1 MGVFFFQPV
10 LTMTTMTDT
19 LADKFDEIVGQDPTD
34 DCYSQEELDQ
44 LLRDKENE
52 VKEQFLQ
59 EERDIRKDIAEIR
72 SKFDESVNRDRRQ
85 QEVIDIFEELL
96 RSYTHITH
104 SHVFKPDV
112 LRWLVKKSL
121 PYTYS

>member
-1 MGVFFFQPV
+1 
-10 LTMTTMTDT
+10 MTTVTDT
-19 LADKFDEIVGQDPTD
+19 LADKFDEIVEETD
-34 DCYSQEELDQ
+34 NCYSQEELDQ

-96 RSYTHITH
+96 RSYITQ

-112 LRWLVKKSL
+112 HM
-121 PYTYS
+121 

>member
-1 MGVFFFQPV
+1 
-10 LTMTTMTDT
+10 MTTMTDT
-19 LADKFDEIVGQDPTD
+19 LADKFDEIVEEDPTD
-34 DCYSQEELDQ
+34 NCYSQEELDQ

-96 RSYTHITH
+96 RSYITH
-104 SHVFKPDV
+104 GHLFKPDV
-112 LRWLVKKSL
+112 NM
-121 PYTYS
+121 

>member
-1 MGVFFFQPV
+1 MAVFFFQPV

-19 LADKFDEIVGQDPTD
+19 LADKFDEIVGQEDPTD
-34 DCYSQEELDQ
+34 NCYSQEELDQ

-96 RSYTHITH
+96 RN
-104 SHVFKPDV
+104 
-112 LRWLVKKSL
+112 
-121 PYTYS
+121 